1 MIRQHAR
8 TSDSQIHASKPAH
21 QLVNTLELLSVPY
34 RHAQMTVRHLLY
46 LIILVSTLASCTHV
60 ASPVATPSHA
70 PTSTTNKL
78 WWLVGS
84 STIANLDRIGGASIV
99 NSFFNP
105 QHTFVVRAKK
115 VPLQL
120 HALDTASFTNAQ
132 QLIAAIGT
140 LPPSTK
146 AVLFDDEAWP
156 LTPAVEQQSPATYE
170 HLACQAAHAHHL
182 LFIATP
188 AVDLTS
194 VLPHPHGET
203 SRQAYLS
210 LGIARDAAQCANIID
225 IQAQGLEQNLPA
237 YVSFVRAAA
246 AQARSVNP
254 TVIVLAGISTNHSG
268 NRTSASQLV
277 AAVNSTKSIVNG
289 YWLNDPAGGPSCPRC
304 TGPYPQVTLTFLRDL
319 QHS

>member
-1 MIRQHAR
+1 MIRQHAYVADCQVHISR
-8 TSDSQIHASKPAH
+8 PYHQLVDALERLARPYDHASK
-21 QLVNTLELLSVPY
+21 
-34 RHAQMTVRHLLY
+34 TVRHLLY
-46 LIILVSTLASCTHV
+46 LILLISTLASCTKVVPPV
-60 ASPVATPSHA
+60 ASPVSS
-70 PTSTTNKL
+70 PTSATSHL

-84 STIANLDRIGGASIV
+84 STIVNLDRIGGASIV

-140 LPPSTK
+140 FPPSTK

-156 LTPAVEQQSPATYE
+156 LTPEVEQQSPATYE

-194 VLPHPHGET
+194 VLSHPHGET
-203 SRQAYLS
+203 RVQAYLS
-210 LGIARDAAQCANIID
+210 LGIARDAAQCADIID

-254 TVIVLAGISTNHSG
+254 NVIVLAGISTNHSG
-268 NRTSASQLV
+268 NRASAPQLV
-277 AAVNSTKSIVNG
+277 AAVNATKSIVNG

-304 TGPYPQVTLTFLRDL
+304 TGPYPQVTLTFLKDL
-319 QHS
+319 QHA